1 MTPRI
6 ALLILLLSQM
16 SGLSQ
21 GFRSRSF
28 SAGALD
34 QAARFIYETPGYPH
48 HYLAGGVITDT
59 LDGQYVLRLG
69 IMGLDQD
76 GKVLWQKKYGDKTH
90 QYYHHPFIRRS
101 FYKQENFI
109 YTACYTA
116 DTNGTLI
123 GTLVKF
129 DLDGDTLWQRFYRD
143 PDPWGR
149 VIPQMVTGAV
159 DGGFLITGYFLD
171 EGLNPYQQVI
181 LIKTDAQGQELWR
194 KKIPLLNSNMQEGRA
209 ILQDSASRKI
219 VIVGS
224 QYLNGIKSYDH
235 VLILDSL
242 GQIIQRLRYL
252 DSEGALTDLIQ
263 TRDKHL
269 VATGVK
275 AYNQFNGQYYL
286 YQGFAVK
293 LDLHQPSHP
302 LWTINGYGPK
312 TRNNNFTCLY
322 EMENGDLMIGGD
334 LDTFQVLNMAPNQ
347 YHRLTQ
353 VNPNGQ
359 IKWSRLYDYRPENS
373 ALPNYYKTNT
383 SLQPGSNGSILA
395 SFQLYNPGT
404 NPFFF
409 VKYDSL
415 GCDSTLDY
423 CTALL
428 AGLGTD
434 LIPSSQLR
442 LYPNPAR
449 EQVTIETDLGRP
461 ASLIISDVSGREV
474 KRLVIEPGKTRIDLQ
489 ELSPG
494 LYFLNR
500 PGEVPLRLIKE

>member
-48 HYLAGGVITDT
+48 RYLAGGVVTDT
-59 LDGQYVLRLG
+59 LDGQYVYRLG

-76 GKVLWQKKYGDKTH
+76 GKVLWQKKYGDKTR
-90 QYYHHPFIRRS
+90 QYYHSIFPLRT
-101 FYKQENFI
+101 FYKRENFI

-159 DGGFLITGYFLD
+159 DGGLLITGFFLD

-194 KKIPLLNSNMQEGRA
+194 KKIPLLNTNMQEGRA

-224 QYLNGIKSYDH
+224 QYLNGIKFHDH

-242 GQIIQRLRYL
+242 GHILNRLSYIN
-252 DSEGALTDLIQ
+252 SEGVLADLIQ

-269 VATGVK
+269 VATGAK
-275 AYNQFNGQYYL
+275 IYSQHGGAYSL
-286 YQGFAVK
+286 YQGFALK
-293 LDLHQPSHP
+293 FDLHQPFP
-302 LWTINGYGPK
+302 PIWRIDGYGPK
-312 TRNNNFTCLY
+312 NRHNSFNCVY
-322 EMENGDLMIGGD
+322 ELENGDLMIGGD
-334 LDTFQVLNMAPNQ
+334 LDTFQILNQNPNI
-347 YHRLTQ
+347 YHRL
-353 VNPNGQ
+353 VRVGSNGQ
-359 IKWSRLYDYRPENS
+359 LKWSRLYDYRLDTSTFYYQSNS
-373 ALPNYYKTNT
+373 

-395 SFQLYNPGT
+395 SFQFQVT
-404 NPFFF
+404 SSDPFFF

-415 GCDSTLDY
+415 ACDSTLDY

-434 LIPSSQLR
+434 LTPSSQLR

-449 EQVTIETDLGRP
+449 EQVTIETGLDRP

-500 PGEVPLRLIKE
+500 PGETPLRLIKE